1 MCGTKND
8 LTKCSAL
15 LSYNGEQNQLNFNL
29 LQQYKFYFYIN
40 ASEITCNHITLNGD
54 ITLHHLTCN
63 CNTIR
68 TC

>member
-40 ASEITCNHITLNGD
+40 ASEITNNVI
-54 ITLHHLTCN
+54 I
-63 CNTIR
+63 
-68 TC
+68 